1 MNYESVLSERAR
13 REMVRAWQWYED
25 RSPGL
30 GDRFIDAIFRKIRQI
45 EADPGKG
52 MQRRQNYKEAMLK
65 VFPYLILYRIEAKD
79 KMIFIHSI
87 FHTRRNPRKKYTAT

>member
-30 GDRFIDAIFRKIRQI
+30 GDRFIDAFLEKSGKLKPILVKECNAGKITKKQCLRFS
-45 EADPGKG
+45 PTS
-52 MQRRQNYKEAMLK
+52 
-65 VFPYLILYRIEAKD
+65 LYTE
-79 KMIFIHSI
+79 
-87 FHTRRNPRKKYTAT
+87 